1 MSEAYAV
8 DEIRRD
14 IDSLNDSDVKDGF
27 RLDYYMK
34 THPRMTK
41 DTVVKVMLDVKDSF
55 MDVVRQEFYVDRVYR
70 GIRALAACGKPC
82 DGYTRLKVTS
92 CRKALSNWLKN
103 VPELARLVEG
113 DQSGVREE
121 MIRRAREVLKV
132 YGGGGG
138 ELAYFI
144 SQYLIY
150 IVGFLSDTIVLT
162 NKQAVL
168 LVVREVDLLLVASRC

>member
-41 DTVVKVMLDVKDSF
+41 DTVVTVMLDVKDSF
-55 MDVVRQEFYVDRVYR
+55 MDVVRQEFYVDRVYK
-70 GIRALAACGKPC
+70 GIRSLAACGKSC

-92 CRKALSNWLKN
+92 CRKALSNWLIN

-113 DQSGVREE
+113 DKSGVREE
-121 MIRRAREVLKV
+121 VVRRAREVLKV
-132 YGGGGG
+132 YGGG
-138 ELAYFI
+138 
-144 SQYLIY
+144 
-150 IVGFLSDTIVLT
+150 
-162 NKQAVL
+162 
-168 LVVREVDLLLVASRC
+168 